1 MRITEGYIT
10 DKFLFNNNKIAARKV
25 KLQTQ
30 LATNSKI
37 DTLSDDLAPALE
49 SIKIK
54 SQVKKNESYAK
65 NIEKGKEFMNASL
78 QSLDSIAGEI
88 QKIMVQTVNA
98 DNPLNLQNL
107 TTIAQSVKNSLEA
120 IAQNMN
126 STHNEMNIFG
136 GTNYTSSP
144 ISIDVN
150 GKAVVSAADFS
161 GEVKVQISQNSQTA
175 INIPGSKIINTGLF
189 DTINNI
195 IDSLA
200 AGNVPSKTDTAN
212 LQTAYNEVLGIQSIG
227 GEAVN
232 RMDSINSLLENQR
245 TNLKEVLI
253 KNQEV
258 DVAALV
264 TELQNQD
271 YLLQMSY
278 KLLANSYPQSVFDY
292 L

>member
-54 SQVKKNESYAK
+54 SQVKKNENYAK

-107 TTIAQSVKNSLEA
+107 NTIAQSVKNSLGA

-200 AGNVPSKTDTAN
+200 AGSVPSKTDTAN

-232 RMDSINSLLENQR
+232 RMDSIDSLLENQR
-245 TNLKEVLI
+245 TNLKEVLA

>member
-1 MRITEGYIT
+1 MRITEGYVT

-54 SQVKKNESYAK
+54 SQVKKNENYAK
-65 NIEKGKEFMNASL
+65 NIEKGKEFMDASL

-107 TTIAQSVKNSLEA
+107 TTIAQSVKNSLGA

-136 GTNYTSSP
+136 GTNYTSLP

-150 GKAVVSAADFS
+150 GKAVVSVADFS

-232 RMDSINSLLENQR
+232 RMDSIDSLLENQR
-245 TNLKEVLI
+245 TNLKEVLA
-253 KNQEV
+253 KNQEI

>member
-175 INIPGSKIINTGLF
+175 INIPGSKIISTGLF

-232 RMDSINSLLENQR
+232 RMDSIDSLLENQR
-245 TNLKEVLI
+245 TNLKEVLA